1 MAQFVQQLRDCQT
14 VAKAE
19 KLRRSDRQ
27 KQTRIEKKRTAREQ
41 RECIK
46 QLELRCTER
55 INTYEEATDQ
65 EMEDTAMTDLGVT
78 KSKSD
83 GVNFTTE

>member
-1 MAQFVQQLRDCQT
+1 MRVDSFGYT
-14 VAKAE
+14 TSFSPGE
-19 KLRRSDRQ
+19 
-27 KQTRIEKKRTAREQ
+27 E
-41 RECIK
+41 

>member
-1 MAQFVQQLRDCQT
+1 MMQNQSPLVMLNKNSGRMRVDSFSPG
-14 VAKAE
+14 E
-19 KLRRSDRQ
+19 
-27 KQTRIEKKRTAREQ
+27 E
-41 RECIK
+41 